1 MIEMLELSGK
11 DFKVAIIKK
20 CITEQLQ
27 TLLKQA
33 KKTQRRNR
41 KFQQRN
47 EKYKKNTKWKF

>member
-1 MIEMLELSGK
+1 MLELSGK

-33 KKTQRRNR
+33 KKTERRNR